1 MLQLVGEMARRAP
14 HRVGSLAGQMR
25 RSRAHGHEFLWRE
38 MGLDPARLHYSPS
51 VVAYLRAQ
59 HEGGRRL
66 VLASGSTQPMAD
78 AVAEHLGIFSDAIG
92 AIPPEH
98 LTSTRKARR
107 LADAFGERGFDY
119 AGNSSADIPVWAVA
133 RAGVVCN
140 ASAKVLRAAREVT
153 HVVARFDDRRWKGP
167 GLQDL
172 LALLDRNP

>member
-38 MGLDPARLHYSPS
+38 MGLDPSRLHYSPS

-59 HEGGRRL
+59 HAGGRRL

-153 HVVARFDDRRWKGP
+153 QVVARFDDRRWKGP

-172 LALLDRNP
+172 LALLDRN